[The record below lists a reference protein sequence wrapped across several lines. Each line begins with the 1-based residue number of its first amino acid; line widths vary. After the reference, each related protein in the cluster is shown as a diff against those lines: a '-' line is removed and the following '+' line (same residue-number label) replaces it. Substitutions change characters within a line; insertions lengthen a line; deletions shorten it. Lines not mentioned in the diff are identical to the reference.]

1 MTYHLGTAGA
11 RGFREIRVVLNRDGT
26 MSEQARDYG
35 IALLAS
41 GAAFVVVVLL
51 TKVLP
56 FEPFLLFA
64 VPVALTARY
73 LGRGPTAL
81 TVVLSVVAIELAV
94 VWNGRIAHTNAGML
108 FHAAVF
114 AIVAYAIDSSTN
126 ALRKARH
133 DAEEA
138 SARLVDVNMELEV
151 QMEEVQTLSEDLN
164 KTNQCLADARDAAE
178 AASRAREEMLAIVAH
193 DLRNP
198 LNVVMIARGL
208 LAEKDYP
215 AERRNQLLAVMQ
227 RATHRMNRLVEDLLE
242 VVRQESGKMTLVLEA
257 VPAADI
263 LDQSAEMCQPS
274 ATEHGIFLEIRE
286 PTPDLLVTADEE
298 RVLQVMSNLLGNALK
313 FVPRGGSVVLG
324 CERKGG
330 EAVFS
335 VADTG
340 PGIAPEDLDLL
351 FEKFWQRRRAD
362 SRGVGLG
369 LAIAR
374 GIVEAHGG
382 RIWAESTLGSGS
394 TFFFTLPAVAESTPD
409 LDEQEV
415 HAGASSAA

>member
-1 MTYHLGTAGA
+1 MSDKA
-11 RGFREIRVVLNRDGT
+11 RR
-26 MSEQARDYG
+26 YG

-41 GAAFVVVVLL
+41 SGTFGLVALL
-51 TKVLP
+51 ARMLP

-73 LGRGPTAL
+73 VGRGPTAL
-81 TVVLSVVAIELAV
+81 TVVLSLGSIETIL
-94 VWNGRIAHTNAGML
+94 VWNGHLTHTDAHVWL
-108 FHAAVF
+108 HAAVF
-114 AIVAYAIDSSTN
+114 AIVAYAIDSTTH

-133 DAEEA
+133 DAEQA
-138 SARLVDVNMELEV
+138 SERLVDVNMELEA

-178 AASRAREEMLAIVAH
+178 AASHAREEMLAVVAH

-198 LNVVMIARGL
+198 LNVVMLARGL
-208 LAEKDYP
+208 LAENDTSG
-215 AERRNQLLAVMQ
+215 ERRKQLLAVMQ
-227 RATHRMNRLVEDLLE
+227 RATQRMNRLVEDLLE

-257 VPAADI
+257 VPVADI
-263 LDQSAEMCQPS
+263 LEQTAEMCG
-274 ATEHGIFLEIRE
+274 ATAIEQNISLDVRE
-286 PTPDLLVTADEE
+286 APPDLMVTADEE
-298 RVLQVMSNLLGNALK
+298 RILQVMSNLVGNALK
-313 FVPRGGSVVLG
+313 FVPRGGRVVLE
-324 CERKGG
+324 CERKGT

-340 PGIAPEDLDLL
+340 PGIPPEDLDRL

-362 SRGVGLG
+362 TRGVGLG

-382 RIWAESTLGSGS
+382 RIWAESTLGKGA
-394 TFFFTLPAVAESTPD
+394 TFYFTLPAATKRADDLPIAALGDAE
-409 LDEQEV
+409 
-415 HAGASSAA
+415 GKRSAASASA